1 MATVKWSWYSPF
13 FFNHCSSIR
22 RWKGYWGGNTR
33 HKRSVFI
40 FFFLWSQFLLFCWGS
55 CVHKSFFRA
64 IKKYHSSYV
73 VCAEPRSN
81 LVYPVIPGQLN
92 IFLYN
97 NLTLSDTQ
105 LTSLSH

>member
-1 MATVKWSWYSPF
+1 
-13 FFNHCSSIR
+13 
-22 RWKGYWGGNTR
+22 
-33 HKRSVFI
+33 
-40 FFFLWSQFLLFCWGS
+40 
-55 CVHKSFFRA
+55 VHKSFFRA
-64 IKKYHSSYV
+64 IKKLPQL
-73 VCAEPRSN
+73 VCGMRGAAEPRSN